1 MAAPQTFRQRS
12 LIRQH
17 DRRRNQRVNVNLLGR
32 FMLEDRRE
40 FPCQTQN
47 MSPGSVALTTPIV
60 GRVGERVVAYIDHIG
75 RIEGQIVR
83 AYDGGF
89 AMTINAT
96 LRKKDKLAAKL
107 TWLANRHEL
116 NLPEDRRHDRATPND
131 HDRSRYR
138 LPDGR
143 EYRGPG
149 HRHVA
154 VRRGAGHRGQAADR
168 LAGDGRQAPRQ
179 RRPPFRRRHRR
190 RVRDPADQQLART
203 EPGLSQRQ
211 RLLQIRS
218 GRPRAAFLLRARQRK
233 RMVSRNQRQFDYTYD
248 LLCHCHLMLK

>member
-17 DRRRNQRVNVNLLGR
+17 DRRRNQRVTVNLLGR

-47 MSPGSVALTTPIV
+47 MSPGSLALTTPIV

-75 RIEGQIVR
+75 RVEGQITR

-89 AMTINAT
+89 AMTITAT

-116 NLPEDRRHDRATPND
+116 NLPEDRRHDRVTPTIT
-131 HDRSRYR
+131 SVSVA

-143 EYRGPG
+143 EYRAK
-149 HRHVA
+149 V
-154 VRRGAGHRGQAADR
+154 VDMSLSGAA
-168 LAGDGRQAPRQ
+168 LAMEVK
-179 RRPPFRRRHRR
+179 PPIGS
-190 RVRDPADQQLART
+190 PLMI
-203 EPGLSQRQ
+203 GK
-211 RLLQIRS
+211 
-218 GRPRAAFLLRARQRK
+218 LRASVVRHFEEGIAIEFATLQTAT
-233 RMVSRNQRQFDYTYD
+233 SIQQN
-248 LLCHCHLMLK
+248 LA

>member
-1 MAAPQTFRQRS
+1 MATPQTFRQRS

-47 MSPGSVALTTPIV
+47 ISPGSVALTTPII

-75 RIEGQIVR
+75 RIEGQITR

-89 AMTINAT
+89 AMTISAT

-116 NLPEDRRHDRATPND
+116 NLPEDRRHDRATPTIP
-131 HDRSRYR
+131 SVTIS

-143 EYRGPG
+143 EYRARVIDMSLSGAA
-149 HRHVA
+149 VA
-154 VRRGAGHRGQAADR
+154 LDVK
-168 LAGDGRQAPRQ
+168 
-179 RRPPFRRRHRR
+179 PPIGSP
-190 RVRDPADQQLART
+190 VMV
-203 EPGLSQRQ
+203 GK
-211 RLLQIRS
+211 
-218 GRPRAAFLLRARQRK
+218 LRASVVRH
-233 RMVSRNQRQFDYTYD
+233 FDEGVAIEFAT
-248 LLCHCHLMLK
+248 LQTAGTLEQNLT

>member
-17 DRRRNQRVNVNLLGR
+17 DRRRNQRVTVNLLGR

-75 RIEGQIVR
+75 RVEGQITR
-83 AYDGGF
+83 AYEGGF

-116 NLPEDRRHDRATPND
+116 NLPEDRRHDRVTPNITQVTV
-131 HDRSRYR
+131 S

-143 EYRGPG
+143 EYRAK
-149 HRHVA
+149 VTDMSLS
-154 VRRGAGHRGQAADR
+154 GAA
-168 LAGDGRQAPRQ
+168 LSMEVK
-179 RRPPFRRRHRR
+179 PPIGS
-190 RVRDPADQQLART
+190 P
-203 EPGLSQRQ
+203 
-211 RLLQIRS
+211 LLI
-218 GRPRAAFLLRARQRK
+218 GKLRASVVRHSDEGIAIEFATLQT
-233 RMVSRNQRQFDYTYD
+233 VASLEQN
-248 LLCHCHLMLK
+248 LA

>member
-75 RIEGQIVR
+75 RVEGQITR
-83 AYDGGF
+83 AFDGGF
-89 AMTINAT
+89 AMSITAT

-116 NLPEDRRHDRATPND
+116 NLPEDRRHDRVTPNITTVTV
-131 HDRSRYR
+131 S

-143 EYRGPG
+143 EYRAK
-149 HRHVA
+149 V
-154 VRRGAGHRGQAADR
+154 VDMSLSGAAIVMEVK
-168 LAGDGRQAPRQ
+168 
-179 RRPPFRRRHRR
+179 PPIGS
-190 RVRDPADQQLART
+190 P
-203 EPGLSQRQ
+203 
-211 RLLQIRS
+211 LLV
-218 GRPRAAFLLRARQRK
+218 GKLRASVVRH
-233 RMVSRNQRQFDYTYD
+233 FDEGIALEFAT
-248 LLCHCHLMLK
+248 LQTVNSLEQNLK

>member
-47 MSPGSVALTTPIV
+47 MSPGSLALTTPVI

-75 RIEGQIVR
+75 RVEGTITR

-89 AMTINAT
+89 AMTIIAT

-116 NLPEDRRHDRATPND
+116 NLPEDRRHDRATPNIT
-131 HDRSRYR
+131 SVTIS

-143 EYRGPG
+143 EYRAK
-149 HRHVA
+149 VLDMSLS
-154 VRRGAGHRGQAADR
+154 GAALGVEVKPPIGSPVMV
-168 LAGDGRQAPRQ
+168 GR
-179 RRPPFRRRHRR
+179 
-190 RVRDPADQQLART
+190 
-203 EPGLSQRQ
+203 
-211 RLLQIRS
+211 
-218 GRPRAAFLLRARQRK
+218 LRASVVRHAEEGIAIEFATLQTA
-233 RMVSRNQRQFDYTYD
+233 SSLEQNLT
-248 LLCHCHLMLK
+248 